1 MNLVNIKDVLTSFS
15 PALDFLALS
24 TGDGRIKIW
33 DTVKGQ
39 VQTEFADIA
48 SAEETNIY
56 TSGGKGHLSL
66 DYTCMKWLSLERK
79 KKRKLG
85 TSILVLGTGG
95 GDVLALDVASGQLK
109 WRISDCHPG
118 GVNAVSSSTKAS
130 CIYSGGADGM
140 VCEIDPHSGNLIRK
154 FKASTKAVSSLS
166 VSPVKGQVQTEF
178 ADIASAEE
186 TNIYTSGGKG
196 HLSLD
201 YTCMK
206 WLSLERKK
214 KRKLGTSILVLG
226 TGGGDVLAL
235 DVASGQLKWRIS
247 DCHPGGVNA
256 VSSSTKASCIYSG
269 GADGMV
275 CEIDPHSGNLIR
287 KFKAST
293 KAVSSLSVS
302 PDYNMYLPTADVFA
316 LFCFLPDGKILATAS
331 AQLKTFKCSDLK
343 KIQKFTGHPGG
354 VRCVAFT
361 EDGKFI
367 LSSAVG
373 EKYIAVWKTDGA
385 KKQSASCVLALEHPP
400 VFVDSWGE
408 TDEKGLYVLAISEVG
423 VCYFWYGS
431 NVEEL
436 SNAKPTKVA
445 LATEDY
451 SSLKQHKGSLPTIFA
466 AKLQGVLKPGSA
478 NAFIASGLLVKPSF
492 QKMVLQFG
500 NDLVL
505 NASKSGILLPIAQS
519 ASKSKKGQASVNRVT
534 TLDRAH
540 AEDALL
546 PIARVADMHEKK
558 SVQPQSSD
566 KDTDMVDQS
575 QADYVE
581 TFSMEDKLRSL
592 GILKGTDEPSSLSYA
607 SVIDGI
613 DLEAHLPPK
622 KLKSAVLSMAPSTAF
637 KTLEALVAMWQ
648 TRGCGGRYLLPW
660 IYSIMVYLR
669 LGFN

>member
-15 PALDFLALS
+15 PALDYLALS

-48 SAEETNIY
+48 SSEETNIY
-56 TSGGKGHLSL
+56 TNGGKGHLSV

-118 GVNAVSSSTKAS
+118 GVNAVSSSAKA
-130 CIYSGGADGM
+130 
-140 VCEIDPHSGNLIRK
+140 
-154 FKASTKAVSSLS
+154 F
-166 VSPVKGQVQTEF
+166 
-178 ADIASAEE
+178 
-186 TNIYTSGGKG
+186 
-196 HLSLD
+196 
-201 YTCMK
+201 
-206 WLSLERKK
+206 
-214 KRKLGTSILVLG
+214 
-226 TGGGDVLAL
+226 
-235 DVASGQLKWRIS
+235 
-247 DCHPGGVNA
+247 
-256 VSSSTKASCIYSG
+256 CIYSG

-302 PDYNMYLPTADVFA
+302 PD
-316 LFCFLPDGKILATAS
+316 GKVLATAS

-361 EDGKFI
+361 EDGKHI
-367 LSSAVG
+367 LSSAAG
-373 EKYIAVWKTDGA
+373 ERYIAVWKTDGA
-385 KKQSASCVLALEHPP
+385 KKQSASCVLSLEHPP
-400 VFVDSWGE
+400 VFLDTWCEE

-436 SNAKPTKVA
+436 GNAKPTKVS
-445 LATEDY
+445 LATED
-451 SSLKQHKGSLPTIFA
+451 SSVKQQHKGSLPVIFA

-492 QKMVLQFG
+492 QRMVLQFG
-500 NDLVL
+500 DDLVL
-505 NASKSGILLPIAQS
+505 NASKSGILLPITQS
-519 ASKSKKGQASVNRVT
+519 VSKSKKGHGAQNKVT

-546 PIARVADMHEKK
+546 PIARVADLHEKK
-558 SVQPQSSD
+558 SVQPHSSD
-566 KDTDMVDQS
+566 KDIDMIDQS
-575 QADYVE
+575 QADYEE

-592 GILKGTDEPSSLSYA
+592 GILKGTDETSNPSYA

-613 DLEAHLPPK
+613 DLESYLQPK
-622 KLKSAVLSMAPSTAF
+622 KLKAAVLSMEPSTAF
-637 KTLEALVAMWQ
+637 KTMEALAAMWQ
-648 TRGCGGRYLLPW
+648 TRGCGGKYLLPW
-660 IYSIMVYLR
+660 IYSIMVNHRHYIISQEPKNQQLLTTLHKITKTRGTVLPPLLQLSGR
-669 LGFN
+669 LQLVTAQINKAAGNETQTRVHEQEIDNESEDEEEEEDVEEHFYGENDDNESDLSSDDGEDKDDTLMEEI

>member
-15 PALDFLALS
+15 PALDYLALS

-48 SAEETNIY
+48 SSEETNIY
-56 TSGGKGHLSL
+56 TNGGKGHLSV

-118 GVNAVSSSTKAS
+118 GVNAVSSSAKAS

-140 VCEIDPHSGNLIRK
+140 VCEIDPN
-154 FKASTKAVSSLS
+154 
-166 VSPVKGQVQTEF
+166 
-178 ADIASAEE
+178 
-186 TNIYTSGGKG
+186 
-196 HLSLD
+196 
-201 YTCMK
+201 
-206 WLSLERKK
+206 
-214 KRKLGTSILVLG
+214 
-226 TGGGDVLAL
+226 
-235 DVASGQLKWRIS
+235 
-247 DCHPGGVNA
+247 
-256 VSSSTKASCIYSG
+256 
-269 GADGMV
+269 
-275 CEIDPHSGNLIR
+275 SGNLIR

-302 PDYNMYLPTADVFA
+302 PD
-316 LFCFLPDGKILATAS
+316 GKILATAS
-331 AQLKTFKCSDLK
+331 AQLRTFKCSDLK

-361 EDGKFI
+361 EDGKYI

-373 EKYIAVWKTDGA
+373 ERYIAVWKTDGA
-385 KKQSASCVLALEHPP
+385 KKQSASCVLALENPP

-408 TDEKGLYVLAISEVG
+408 TDAKGLYVIAISEVG

-436 SNAKPTKVA
+436 GNAKPTKVS
-445 LATEDY
+445 LATED
-451 SSLKQHKGSLPTIFA
+451 SSLKQHKGSLPIIFA

-505 NASKSGILLPIAQS
+505 NASKSGILLPITQS
-519 ASKSKKGQASVNRVT
+519 VSKSKKGQGVQNKVT

-546 PIARVADMHEKK
+546 PIARVADLLENR
-558 SVQPQSSD
+558 SVQPQPSD
-566 KDTDMVDQS
+566 KDTDMIDQS

-592 GILKGTDEPSSLSYA
+592 GILKGTDEPNNLSSA
-607 SVIDGI
+607 SVMDGI
-613 DLEAHLPPK
+613 DLEAFLPPK
-622 KLKSAVLSMAPSTAF
+622 KLKSAVLSMEPSTAF

-648 TRGCGGRYLLPW
+648 TRGRGGKYLLPW
-660 IYSIMVYLR
+660 IYSIMVNHRHYIMSQEPKNQQLLTTLHKITKNRGTALQQLLQLSGR
-669 LGFN
+669 LQLVTAQINKAAGNETQSRVLEQEIDESEDEEEEEVEEHFYGENDNESELSSDDGNDEDDEIQ

>member
-15 PALDFLALS
+15 PALDYLALS

-56 TSGGKGHLSL
+56 TNGGKGHLSV

-95 GDVLALDVASGQLK
+95 GDVLALDVASGQLN

-118 GVNAVSSSTKAS
+118 GVNAVSSSAKAS

-140 VCEIDPHSGNLIRK
+140 VCEIDPDSGNLIRK

-166 VSPVKGQVQTEF
+166 VS
-178 ADIASAEE
+178 
-186 TNIYTSGGKG
+186 
-196 HLSLD
+196 
-201 YTCMK
+201 
-206 WLSLERKK
+206 
-214 KRKLGTSILVLG
+214 
-226 TGGGDVLAL
+226 
-235 DVASGQLKWRIS
+235 
-247 DCHPGGVNA
+247 
-256 VSSSTKASCIYSG
+256 
-269 GADGMV
+269 
-275 CEIDPHSGNLIR
+275 
-287 KFKAST
+287 
-293 KAVSSLSVS
+293 
-302 PDYNMYLPTADVFA
+302 
-316 LFCFLPDGKILATAS
+316 PDGKILATAS

-361 EDGKFI
+361 EDGKYI

-373 EKYIAVWKTDGA
+373 ERYIALWKTDGA

-408 TDEKGLYVLAISEVG
+408 TDEKGLYVIAISEVG

-436 SNAKPTKVA
+436 GNAKPAKVS
-445 LATEDY
+445 LATED
-451 SSLKQHKGSLPTIFA
+451 SSLKQHKGSLPIIFA

-505 NASKSGILLPIAQS
+505 NASKSGILLPITQS
-519 ASKSKKGQASVNRVT
+519 VSKSKKGQGVQNKVT

-546 PIARVADMHEKK
+546 PIARVADLLENR
-558 SVQPQSSD
+558 SVQPQPSD
-566 KDTDMVDQS
+566 KDTDMIDQS

-592 GILKGTDEPSSLSYA
+592 GILKGTDEPNNLSSA
-607 SVIDGI
+607 SVMDGI
-613 DLEAHLPPK
+613 DLEAFLPPK
-622 KLKSAVLSMAPSTAF
+622 KLKSAVLSMEPSTAF

-648 TRGCGGRYLLPW
+648 TRGRGGKYLLPW
-660 IYSIMVYLR
+660 IYSIMVNHRHYIMSQEPKNQQLLTTLHKITKNRGTALQQLLPLSGR
-669 LGFN
+669 LQLVTAQINKAAGNETQSRVLEQEIDESEDEEEEEVEEHFYGENDNESELSSDDGNDEDDEIQ

>member
-15 PALDFLALS
+15 PALDYLALS

-48 SAEETNIY
+48 SSEETNIY
-56 TSGGKGHLSL
+56 TNGGKGHLSV

-118 GVNAVSSSTKAS
+118 GVNAVSSSAKAS

-140 VCEIDPHSGNLIRK
+140 VCEIDPN
-154 FKASTKAVSSLS
+154 
-166 VSPVKGQVQTEF
+166 
-178 ADIASAEE
+178 
-186 TNIYTSGGKG
+186 
-196 HLSLD
+196 
-201 YTCMK
+201 
-206 WLSLERKK
+206 
-214 KRKLGTSILVLG
+214 
-226 TGGGDVLAL
+226 
-235 DVASGQLKWRIS
+235 
-247 DCHPGGVNA
+247 
-256 VSSSTKASCIYSG
+256 
-269 GADGMV
+269 
-275 CEIDPHSGNLIR
+275 SGNLIR

-302 PDYNMYLPTADVFA
+302 PD
-316 LFCFLPDGKILATAS
+316 GKILATAS
-331 AQLKTFKCSDLK
+331 AQLRTFKCSDLK

-361 EDGKFI
+361 EDGKYI

-373 EKYIAVWKTDGA
+373 ERYIAVWKTDGA
-385 KKQSASCVLALEHPP
+385 KKQSASCVLALENPP

-408 TDEKGLYVLAISEVG
+408 TDAKGLYVIAISEVG

-436 SNAKPTKVA
+436 GNAKPTKVS
-445 LATEDY
+445 LATED
-451 SSLKQHKGSLPTIFA
+451 SSLKQHKGSLPIIFA

-505 NASKSGILLPIAQS
+505 NASKSGILLPITQS
-519 ASKSKKGQASVNRVT
+519 VSKSKKGQGVQNKVT

-546 PIARVADMHEKK
+546 PIARVADLLENR
-558 SVQPQSSD
+558 SVQPQPSD
-566 KDTDMVDQS
+566 KDTDMIDQS

-592 GILKGTDEPSSLSYA
+592 GILKGTDEPNNLSSA
-607 SVIDGI
+607 SVMDGI
-613 DLEAHLPPK
+613 DLEAFLPPK
-622 KLKSAVLSMAPSTAF
+622 KLKSAVLSMEPSTAF

-648 TRGCGGRYLLPW
+648 TSCNCFNRGRGGKYLLPW
-660 IYSIMVYLR
+660 IYSIMVNHRHYIMSQEPKNQQLLTTLHKITKNRGTALQQLLQLSGR
-669 LGFN
+669 LQLVTAQINKAAGNETQSRVLEQEIDESEDEEEEEVEEHFYGENDNESELSSDDGNDEDDEIQ

>member
-1 MNLVNIKDVLTSFS
+1 MNSVNIKDVLTSFS
-15 PALDFLALS
+15 PALDYLALT

-48 SAEETNIY
+48 SSAQETNIY
-56 TSGGKGHLSL
+56 TNGGKGHLSV

-95 GDVLALDVASGQLK
+95 GDVLALDVASGHLK

-118 GVNAVSSSTKAS
+118 GVNAVSSSAKAS

-140 VCEIDPHSGNLIRK
+140 VCEIDPNSGNLIRK
-154 FKASTKAVSSLS
+154 FKASTKAVSCLS
-166 VSPVKGQVQTEF
+166 VSP
-178 ADIASAEE
+178 
-186 TNIYTSGGKG
+186 N
-196 HLSLD
+196 
-201 YTCMK
+201 
-206 WLSLERKK
+206 
-214 KRKLGTSILVLG
+214 
-226 TGGGDVLAL
+226 
-235 DVASGQLKWRIS
+235 
-247 DCHPGGVNA
+247 
-256 VSSSTKASCIYSG
+256 
-269 GADGMV
+269 
-275 CEIDPHSGNLIR
+275 
-287 KFKAST
+287 
-293 KAVSSLSVS
+293 
-302 PDYNMYLPTADVFA
+302 
-316 LFCFLPDGKILATAS
+316 GKILATAS

-361 EDGKFI
+361 EDGKYI

-373 EKYIAVWKTDGA
+373 ERYIAVWKTDGA

-436 SNAKPTKVA
+436 GNAKPTKVS
-445 LATEDY
+445 LATEDP
-451 SSLKQHKGSLPTIFA
+451 SLKQHKGSLPIIFA

-492 QKMVLQFG
+492 QKMVLQYG

-505 NASKSGILLPIAQS
+505 NASKNGILLPITQS
-519 ASKSKKGQASVNRVT
+519 VSKSKKGHSVQKKVT

-546 PIARVADMHEKK
+546 PIARVADVLEKK
-558 SVQPQSSD
+558 SVQPHSSD
-566 KDTDMVDQS
+566 KDTDMIDQS
-575 QADYVE
+575 LADYEE

-592 GILKGTDEPSSLSYA
+592 GILKGTDEPSNLSYA
-607 SVIDGI
+607 SVINGI
-613 DLEAHLPPK
+613 DLEAYLPPK
-622 KLKSAVLSMAPSTAF
+622 KLRSAVLSMEPSTAF

-648 TRGCGGRYLLPW
+648 TRGCGGKYLLPW
-660 IYSIMVYLR
+660 IYSIMVNHRHYIMSQEAKNQQLLTTLHKITKSRGTALQQLLQLSGR
-669 LGFN
+669 LQLVTAQINKAAGNESQTRVHEQESDESEDEEDVEEHIYGENDNESELSSDDGNDEDDTLMEEEI

>member
-15 PALDFLALS
+15 PALDYLALS

-48 SAEETNIY
+48 SSEETNIY
-56 TSGGKGHLSL
+56 TNGGKGHLSV

-85 TSILVLGTGG
+85 TSIIVLGTGG

-140 VCEIDPHSGNLIRK
+140 VCEIDPHSGNLNRK

-166 VSPVKGQVQTEF
+166 VS
-178 ADIASAEE
+178 
-186 TNIYTSGGKG
+186 
-196 HLSLD
+196 
-201 YTCMK
+201 
-206 WLSLERKK
+206 
-214 KRKLGTSILVLG
+214 
-226 TGGGDVLAL
+226 
-235 DVASGQLKWRIS
+235 
-247 DCHPGGVNA
+247 
-256 VSSSTKASCIYSG
+256 
-269 GADGMV
+269 
-275 CEIDPHSGNLIR
+275 
-287 KFKAST
+287 
-293 KAVSSLSVS
+293 
-302 PDYNMYLPTADVFA
+302 
-316 LFCFLPDGKILATAS
+316 PDGKILATAS

-361 EDGKFI
+361 EDGKYI

-373 EKYIAVWKTDGA
+373 ERYIAVWKTDGA

-408 TDEKGLYVLAISEVG
+408 TEEKGLYVLAISEVG

-431 NVEEL
+431 DVDEL

-445 LATEDY
+445 LAAED
-451 SSLKQHKGSLPTIFA
+451 SSLKQHKGSLHTIFA

-505 NASKSGILLPIAQS
+505 NASKSGILLPIAQPV
-519 ASKSKKGQASVNRVT
+519 SKSKKGQAVNKVT

-546 PIARVADMHEKK
+546 PIARVAADLHEKK
-558 SVQPQSSD
+558 SVQPHSSD

-622 KLKSAVLSMAPSTAF
+622 KLKSAVMSMAPSTAF

-660 IYSIMVYLR
+660 IYSILVNHSHYIMSQEPKNQQLLNTLQKITKSRGTALQQLLQLSGR
-669 LGFN
+669 LQLVTAQINKAAGKEIQTRVNEQEIDESEDDDDVEEHFYGENDNDSEISSDDEDDTLMEEI

>member
-15 PALDFLALS
+15 PALDYLALS

-56 TSGGKGHLSL
+56 TNGGKGHLS
-66 DYTCMKWLSLERK
+66 
-79 KKRKLG
+79 
-85 TSILVLGTGG
+85 V
-95 GDVLALDVASGQLK
+95 
-109 WRISDCHPG
+109 
-118 GVNAVSSSTKAS
+118 
-130 CIYSGGADGM
+130 
-140 VCEIDPHSGNLIRK
+140 
-154 FKASTKAVSSLS
+154 
-166 VSPVKGQVQTEF
+166 
-178 ADIASAEE
+178 
-186 TNIYTSGGKG
+186 
-196 HLSLD
+196 D

-302 PDYNMYLPTADVFA
+302 PD
-316 LFCFLPDGKILATAS
+316 GKILATAS

-343 KIQKFTGHPGG
+343 KIQKFTGHPGS

-361 EDGKFI
+361 EDGKYI

-373 EKYIAVWKTDGA
+373 ERYIAVWKTDGA

-445 LATEDY
+445 LATED
-451 SSLKQHKGSLPTIFA
+451 SSLKHHKGSLPTIFA

-478 NAFIASGLLVKPSF
+478 NAFVASGLLVKPSF

-519 ASKSKKGQASVNRVT
+519 VSKSKKGQAVPNKVT

-546 PIARVADMHEKK
+546 PIARVADLHETK
-558 SVQPQSSD
+558 SVQPHSSD
-566 KDTDMVDQS
+566 KDTDMIDQG

-592 GILKGTDEPSSLSYA
+592 GILKGTYEPNSLSDA

-622 KLKSAVLSMAPSTAF
+622 KLKSAVLAMAPSTAF
-637 KTLEALVAMWQ
+637 KTLEALVGMWQ

-660 IYSIMVYLR
+660 IYSIMINHSHYIMSQEPKNQQLLNTLQKITESRGTALQQLLQLSGR
-669 LGFN
+669 LQLVTAQITKAAGNETQTTVTEQEIDESEDEEEDDVEEHFYGEKDSDSELSSDDGKDEDDTLMEEI

>member
-1 MNLVNIKDVLTSFS
+1 MSIRDVLTSFS
-15 PALDFLALS
+15 PALDYLALS

-39 VQTEFADIA
+39 VQTEFSDIA

-56 TSGGKGHLSL
+56 AKVGKGHLSV
-66 DYTCMKWLSLERK
+66 DYTCMKWLSLEK
-79 KKRKLG
+79 
-85 TSILVLGTGG
+85 
-95 GDVLALDVASGQLK
+95 
-109 WRISDCHPG
+109 
-118 GVNAVSSSTKAS
+118 
-130 CIYSGGADGM
+130 
-140 VCEIDPHSGNLIRK
+140 
-154 FKASTKAVSSLS
+154 
-166 VSPVKGQVQTEF
+166 
-178 ADIASAEE
+178 
-186 TNIYTSGGKG
+186 
-196 HLSLD
+196 
-201 YTCMK
+201 
-206 WLSLERKK
+206 KK

-302 PDYNMYLPTADVFA
+302 PD
-316 LFCFLPDGKILATAS
+316 GKILATAS
-331 AQLKTFKCSDLK
+331 AQLKTFNCSDLK
-343 KIQKFTGHPGG
+343 KIQKYTGHPGG

-361 EDGKFI
+361 EDGKYV

-373 EKYIAVWKTDGA
+373 ERYIAVWNTDGA

-400 VFVDSWGE
+400 VFVDSWGQA
-408 TDEKGLYVLAISEVG
+408 DEKGLYVLAISEIG
-423 VCYFWYGS
+423 VCYYWYGS
-431 NVEEL
+431 NVAEL

-445 LATEDY
+445 LATED
-451 SSLKQHKGSLPTIFA
+451 SSLKHHKGSLPLIFA

-478 NAFIASGLLVKPSF
+478 HAFIASGLLVKPSF

-500 NDLVL
+500 TDLVL

-519 ASKSKKGQASVNRVT
+519 VSKSKKGQGVQNKVT

-546 PIARVADMHEKK
+546 PIARVADLHENKR
-558 SVQPQSSD
+558 VQLLSSD

-575 QADYVE
+575 EADYVE

-592 GILKGTDEPSSLSYA
+592 GILKGTDEPSNLSYA

-613 DLEAHLPPK
+613 DLEAFLPPK

-637 KTLEALVAMWQ
+637 KTLEALVLMWQ
-648 TRGCGGRYLLPW
+648 TRGCGGKHILPW
-660 IYSIMVYLR
+660 IYSIMVNHSHYIMSQEPKNQQLLNTLLKITKSRGTSLQQLLQLSGR
-669 LGFN
+669 LQLVTAQINKAAGVQTQTTVQDQETDESEDEEEDVEDHLYVENDNESELSSDDGKEKDDTLMEEL

>member
-15 PALDFLALS
+15 PALDYLALS

-48 SAEETNIY
+48 SSEETNIY
-56 TSGGKGHLSL
+56 TNGGKGHLSV

-118 GVNAVSSSTKAS
+118 GVNAVSSSAKAS

-140 VCEIDPHSGNLIRK
+140 VCEIDPHSGNRIRK

-166 VSPVKGQVQTEF
+166 VS
-178 ADIASAEE
+178 
-186 TNIYTSGGKG
+186 
-196 HLSLD
+196 
-201 YTCMK
+201 
-206 WLSLERKK
+206 
-214 KRKLGTSILVLG
+214 
-226 TGGGDVLAL
+226 
-235 DVASGQLKWRIS
+235 
-247 DCHPGGVNA
+247 
-256 VSSSTKASCIYSG
+256 
-269 GADGMV
+269 
-275 CEIDPHSGNLIR
+275 
-287 KFKAST
+287 
-293 KAVSSLSVS
+293 
-302 PDYNMYLPTADVFA
+302 
-316 LFCFLPDGKILATAS
+316 PDGKILATAS

-361 EDGKFI
+361 EDGKYI

-373 EKYIAVWKTDGA
+373 ERYIAVWKTDGA

-408 TDEKGLYVLAISEVG
+408 TEDKGLYVLAISEVG

-436 SNAKPTKVA
+436 GNAKPTKVS
-445 LATEDY
+445 LATEDP
-451 SSLKQHKGSLPTIFA
+451 SLKQQHKGSLPVIFA

-478 NAFIASGLLVKPSF
+478 YAFIASGLLVKPSF
-492 QKMVLQFG
+492 QKLVLQFG
-500 NDLVL
+500 KDLVL
-505 NASKSGILLPIAQS
+505 NASKSGILLPITQS
-519 ASKSKKGQASVNRVT
+519 VSKTKKGQGVQNKVT

-546 PIARVADMHEKK
+546 PIARVADLFENK

-566 KDTDMVDQS
+566 KDTDTIDQS
-575 QADYVE
+575 QAEYEE
-581 TFSMEDKLRSL
+581 TFSMEDKLRAL
-592 GILKGTDEPSSLSYA
+592 GLLKGRDEPSKLSSA

-613 DLEAHLPPK
+613 DLEAYLPPK
-622 KLKSAVLSMAPSTAF
+622 KLKSAVLSMEPSTAF

-648 TRGCGGRYLLPW
+648 TRGCGGKYLLPW
-660 IYSIMVYLR
+660 IYSIMVNHRHYIMSQESKNQQLLTTLQKITKSRGTALQQLLQLSGR
-669 LGFN
+669 LQLVTAQINKAAGKETQTRVHEQETDESEDEEEEVEEHFYGEKNNESELSSDDGNDEDDSLMEEI

>member
-1 MNLVNIKDVLTSFS
+1 MNLVNIRDVLTSFS
-15 PALDFLALS
+15 PALDYLALS

-39 VQTEFADIA
+39 VQTEFADLA

-56 TSGGKGHLSL
+56 TKVGKGHLSV
-66 DYTCMKWLSLERK
+66 DYTCMKWLALEKK

-85 TSILVLGTGG
+85 TSLLVLGTGG

-130 CIYSGGADGM
+130 FIYSGGADGM

-154 FKASTKAVSSLS
+154 FKASA
-166 VSPVKGQVQTEF
+166 
-178 ADIASAEE
+178 
-186 TNIYTSGGKG
+186 
-196 HLSLD
+196 
-201 YTCMK
+201 
-206 WLSLERKK
+206 
-214 KRKLGTSILVLG
+214 
-226 TGGGDVLAL
+226 
-235 DVASGQLKWRIS
+235 
-247 DCHPGGVNA
+247 
-256 VSSSTKASCIYSG
+256 
-269 GADGMV
+269 
-275 CEIDPHSGNLIR
+275 
-287 KFKAST
+287 

-302 PDYNMYLPTADVFA
+302 PD
-316 LFCFLPDGKILATAS
+316 GKTLATAS

-373 EKYIAVWKTDGA
+373 ERYIAVWKTDGA

-408 TDEKGLYVLAISEVG
+408 TEGKGLYVLAISEIG

-436 SNAKPTKVA
+436 GNAKPTKVA
-445 LATEDY
+445 LAAEDFA
-451 SSLKQHKGSLPTIFA
+451 LKHHKGSLPIIFA
-466 AKLQGVLKPGSA
+466 AKLQGILKPGSV

-500 NDLVL
+500 TDLVL
-505 NASKSGILLPIAQS
+505 NASKNGILLPITQS
-519 ASKSKKGQASVNRVT
+519 ESKSKKGQGVQNKVT
-534 TLDRAH
+534 TLDRTH

-546 PIARVADMHEKK
+546 PIARVADLHEKK
-558 SVQPQSSD
+558 RLQPHSSD

-575 QADYVE
+575 QADHVE

-592 GILKGTDEPSSLSYA
+592 GILKGTNEQSNLSYA
-607 SVIDGI
+607 SVVEGI
-613 DLEAHLPPK
+613 DLEAYLPPK
-622 KLKSAVLSMAPSTAF
+622 KLKTAVLSMAPSTAF
-637 KTLEALVAMWQ
+637 KTLEALVLMWQ
-648 TRGCGGRYLLPW
+648 TRGCGGKCLLPW
-660 IYSIMVYLR
+660 IYSIMVNHSHYIMSQEPKNHQLLDTLLKITKPRGTALQQLLQLSGR
-669 LGFN
+669 LQLVTAQINKAAGNQTQTTVHDQEIDENEDEQEDVEEHVYAENDYESDLSSDDGKDKDDTLMGEI

>member
-1 MNLVNIKDVLTSFS
+1 MSIRDVLTSFS
-15 PALDFLALS
+15 PALDYLALS

-39 VQTEFADIA
+39 VQTEFSDIA

-56 TSGGKGHLSL
+56 TKVGKGHLSV
-66 DYTCMKWLSLERK
+66 DYTCMKWLSLEK
-79 KKRKLG
+79 
-85 TSILVLGTGG
+85 
-95 GDVLALDVASGQLK
+95 
-109 WRISDCHPG
+109 
-118 GVNAVSSSTKAS
+118 
-130 CIYSGGADGM
+130 
-140 VCEIDPHSGNLIRK
+140 
-154 FKASTKAVSSLS
+154 
-166 VSPVKGQVQTEF
+166 
-178 ADIASAEE
+178 
-186 TNIYTSGGKG
+186 
-196 HLSLD
+196 
-201 YTCMK
+201 
-206 WLSLERKK
+206 KK

-302 PDYNMYLPTADVFA
+302 PD
-316 LFCFLPDGKILATAS
+316 GKILATAS
-331 AQLKTFKCSDLK
+331 AQLKTFNCSDLK
-343 KIQKFTGHPGG
+343 KIQKYTGHPGG

-361 EDGKFI
+361 EDGKYV

-373 EKYIAVWKTDGA
+373 ERYIAVWNTDGA

-400 VFVDSWGE
+400 VFVDSWGQA
-408 TDEKGLYVLAISEVG
+408 DEKGLYVLAISEIG
-423 VCYFWYGS
+423 VCYYWYGS

-445 LATEDY
+445 LATED
-451 SSLKQHKGSLPTIFA
+451 SSLKHHKGSLPLIFA

-478 NAFIASGLLVKPSF
+478 HAFIASGLLVKPSF

-500 NDLVL
+500 TDLVL
-505 NASKSGILLPIAQS
+505 NASKSGILLPIPQS
-519 ASKSKKGQASVNRVT
+519 VSKSKKGQGVQNKVT

-546 PIARVADMHEKK
+546 PIARVADLHEKK
-558 SVQPQSSD
+558 RVQLLSSD

-575 QADYVE
+575 EADYVE

-592 GILKGTDEPSSLSYA
+592 GILKGTDEPSNLSYA
-607 SVIDGI
+607 SVVDGI
-613 DLEAHLPPK
+613 DLEAFLPPK

-637 KTLEALVAMWQ
+637 KTLEALVLMWQ
-648 TRGCGGRYLLPW
+648 TRGCGGKHILPW
-660 IYSIMVYLR
+660 IYSIMVNHSHYIMSQEPKNQQLLNTLLKITKSRGTSLQQLLQLSGR
-669 LGFN
+669 LQLVTAQINKAAGVQTQTTVQDQETDESEDEEEDVEDHLYVENDNESELSSDDGKEKDDTLMEEL

>member
-1 MNLVNIKDVLTSFS
+1 MNLVNIKDVLTCFS
-15 PALDFLALS
+15 PALDYLALT

-48 SAEETNIY
+48 SSEETNIY
-56 TSGGKGHLSL
+56 TNGGKGHLSV

-118 GVNAVSSSTKAS
+118 GVNAVSSSAKAS

-140 VCEIDPHSGNLIRK
+140 VCEIDP
-154 FKASTKAVSSLS
+154 
-166 VSPVKGQVQTEF
+166 
-178 ADIASAEE
+178 
-186 TNIYTSGGKG
+186 Y
-196 HLSLD
+196 
-201 YTCMK
+201 
-206 WLSLERKK
+206 
-214 KRKLGTSILVLG
+214 
-226 TGGGDVLAL
+226 
-235 DVASGQLKWRIS
+235 
-247 DCHPGGVNA
+247 
-256 VSSSTKASCIYSG
+256 
-269 GADGMV
+269 
-275 CEIDPHSGNLIR
+275 SGNLIR

-302 PDYNMYLPTADVFA
+302 PD
-316 LFCFLPDGKILATAS
+316 GKTLATAS

-361 EDGKFI
+361 EDGKYI

-373 EKYIAVWKTDGA
+373 ERYIAVWKTDGA

-408 TDEKGLYVLAISEVG
+408 TDEGLYVLAISEVG

-431 NVEEL
+431 NVKEL
-436 SNAKPTKVA
+436 GNAKPTKVS
-445 LATEDY
+445 LATED
-451 SSLKQHKGSLPTIFA
+451 SSIKQHKGSLPIIFA

-492 QKMVLQFG
+492 QKLVLQFG

-505 NASKSGILLPIAQS
+505 NASKNGILLPITQS
-519 ASKSKKGQASVNRVT
+519 VSKSKKGQGVQNKVT

-546 PIARVADMHEKK
+546 PIARVADLLENK
-558 SVQPQSSD
+558 SVQPHSSD
-566 KDTDMVDQS
+566 KDTDMIDQS
-575 QADYVE
+575 QADYEE

-592 GILKGTDEPSSLSYA
+592 GILKGTDEPNKLSYA
-607 SVIDGI
+607 SVDGV
-613 DLEAHLPPK
+613 DLEAYLPPK
-622 KLKSAVLSMAPSTAF
+622 KLKSAVLSMEPSTAF
-637 KTLEALVAMWQ
+637 KTMEALVAMWQ
-648 TRGCGGRYLLPW
+648 TRGRGGKYLLPW
-660 IYSIMVYLR
+660 IYSIMVNHSHYIMSQESKSQQLLTTLHKITKSRGTALQQLLQLSGR
-669 LGFN
+669 LHLVTAQINKAAGYETQTTVHEQEIDESEDEEEDVEEHFYGENDNESDLSSDDGNDEDDTLMEEL

>member
-1 MNLVNIKDVLTSFS
+1 MSIRDVLTSFS
-15 PALDFLALS
+15 PALDYLALS

-39 VQTEFADIA
+39 VQTEFSDIA

-56 TSGGKGHLSL
+56 AKVGKGHLSV
-66 DYTCMKWLSLERK
+66 DYTCMKWLSLEK
-79 KKRKLG
+79 
-85 TSILVLGTGG
+85 
-95 GDVLALDVASGQLK
+95 
-109 WRISDCHPG
+109 
-118 GVNAVSSSTKAS
+118 
-130 CIYSGGADGM
+130 
-140 VCEIDPHSGNLIRK
+140 
-154 FKASTKAVSSLS
+154 
-166 VSPVKGQVQTEF
+166 
-178 ADIASAEE
+178 
-186 TNIYTSGGKG
+186 
-196 HLSLD
+196 
-201 YTCMK
+201 
-206 WLSLERKK
+206 KK

-302 PDYNMYLPTADVFA
+302 PD
-316 LFCFLPDGKILATAS
+316 GKILATAS
-331 AQLKTFKCSDLK
+331 AQLKTFNCSDLK
-343 KIQKFTGHPGG
+343 KIHKYTGHPGG

-361 EDGKFI
+361 EDGKYV

-373 EKYIAVWKTDGA
+373 ERYIAVWNTDGA

-400 VFVDSWGE
+400 VFVDSWGQA
-408 TDEKGLYVLAISEVG
+408 DEKGLYVLAISEIG
-423 VCYFWYGS
+423 VCYYWYGS

-445 LATEDY
+445 LATED
-451 SSLKQHKGSLPTIFA
+451 SSLKHHKGSLPLIFA

-478 NAFIASGLLVKPSF
+478 HAFIASGLLVKPSF

-500 NDLVL
+500 TDLVL

-519 ASKSKKGQASVNRVT
+519 VSKSKKGQGVQNKVT

-546 PIARVADMHEKK
+546 PIARVADLHEKK
-558 SVQPQSSD
+558 RVQLFSSD

-575 QADYVE
+575 EADYVE

-592 GILKGTDEPSSLSYA
+592 GILKGTDEPSNLSYA
-607 SVIDGI
+607 SVVDGI
-613 DLEAHLPPK
+613 DLEAFLPPK

-637 KTLEALVAMWQ
+637 KTLEALVLMWQ
-648 TRGCGGRYLLPW
+648 TRGCGGKHILPW
-660 IYSIMVYLR
+660 IYSIMVNHSHYIMSQEPKNQQLLNTLLKITKSRGTSLQQLLQLSGR
-669 LGFN
+669 LQLVTAQINKAAGVQTQTTVQDQETDESEDEEEDVEDHLYVENDNESELSSDDGKEKDDTLMEEL

>member
-1 MNLVNIKDVLTSFS
+1 MNLVNIRDVLTSFS
-15 PALDFLALS
+15 PALDYLALS

-48 SAEETNIY
+48 SAEGTNIY
-56 TSGGKGHLSL
+56 TKVGKGHFSV
-66 DYTCMKWLSLERK
+66 DYTCMKWLSLEKK

-130 CIYSGGADGM
+130 C
-140 VCEIDPHSGNLIRK
+140 L
-154 FKASTKAVSSLS
+154 
-166 VSPVKGQVQTEF
+166 
-178 ADIASAEE
+178 
-186 TNIYTSGGKG
+186 YT
-196 HLSLD
+196 
-201 YTCMK
+201 
-206 WLSLERKK
+206 
-214 KRKLGTSILVLG
+214 
-226 TGGGDVLAL
+226 
-235 DVASGQLKWRIS
+235 
-247 DCHPGGVNA
+247 
-256 VSSSTKASCIYSG
+256 G

-302 PDYNMYLPTADVFA
+302 PD
-316 LFCFLPDGKILATAS
+316 GKILATAS
-331 AQLKTFKCSDLK
+331 AQLKTFNCSDLK
-343 KIQKFTGHPGG
+343 KLQKFTGHPGG

-361 EDGKFI
+361 EDGKYV

-373 EKYIAVWKTDGA
+373 ERYIALWKTDGP

-408 TDEKGLYVLAISEVG
+408 TDEKGLYVLAISEIG

-436 SNAKPTKVA
+436 CNAKPTKVA
-445 LATEDY
+445 LATED
-451 SSLKQHKGSLPTIFA
+451 SSLKRHKGSLPVIFA
-466 AKLQGVLKPGSA
+466 AKLQGILKPGSA
-478 NAFIASGLLVKPSF
+478 HAFIASGLLVKPSF

-505 NASKSGILLPIAQS
+505 NASKNGILLPIAQS
-519 ASKSKKGQASVNRVT
+519 VSKSKKGQGVQNKVT

-546 PIARVADMHEKK
+546 PIARVSDLHEKK
-558 SVQPQSSD
+558 SVQPHSSD
-566 KDTDMVDQS
+566 KDTDMADQS
-575 QADYVE
+575 QADLVE
-581 TFSMEDKLRSL
+581 TFSMEDRLRSL
-592 GILKGTDEPSSLSYA
+592 GILKGTDESSNLSYA
-607 SVIDGI
+607 SVVDGI
-613 DLEAHLPPK
+613 DLEAYLPPK

-637 KTLEALVAMWQ
+637 KTLEALVLMWQ
-648 TRGCGGRYLLPW
+648 TRGCGGKYLLPW
-660 IYSIMVYLR
+660 IYSIMVNHSHYIMSQEPKKQQLLNTLHNITKSRGTALQQLLQLSGR
-669 LGFN
+669 LQLVTAQINKAAGNQSQTTGHDQESDESEDEEEDVEDHFYTENDNESELSSDDGKDKDDTLMEEI

>member
-1 MNLVNIKDVLTSFS
+1 MSSANIRDVLTSFS
-15 PALDFLALS
+15 PALDYLALS

-39 VQTEFADIA
+39 VQTEFSDIA
-48 SAEETNIY
+48 SSEETNMY
-56 TSGGKGHLSL
+56 TNVGKGHLSV
-66 DYTCMKWLSLERK
+66 DYTCMKWLSLEEK

-95 GDVLALDVASGQLK
+95 GDVLALDVASGQL
-109 WRISDCHPG
+109 
-118 GVNAVSSSTKAS
+118 N
-130 CIYSGGADGM
+130 
-140 VCEIDPHSGNLIRK
+140 
-154 FKASTKAVSSLS
+154 
-166 VSPVKGQVQTEF
+166 
-178 ADIASAEE
+178 
-186 TNIYTSGGKG
+186 
-196 HLSLD
+196 
-201 YTCMK
+201 
-206 WLSLERKK
+206 
-214 KRKLGTSILVLG
+214 
-226 TGGGDVLAL
+226 
-235 DVASGQLKWRIS
+235 WRIS

-302 PDYNMYLPTADVFA
+302 PD
-316 LFCFLPDGKILATAS
+316 GKILATAS
-331 AQLKTFKCSDLK
+331 AQLKTFNCSDFK
-343 KIQKFTGHPGG
+343 NIQKFTGHPGG

-361 EDGKFI
+361 EDGKYV

-373 EKYIAVWKTDGA
+373 ERYIALWNTHGA

-400 VFVDSWGE
+400 VFVDSWG

-436 SNAKPTKVA
+436 NNAKPTKVA
-445 LATEDY
+445 LATED
-451 SSLKQHKGSLPTIFA
+451 SSLKHHKGSLPLIFA

-500 NDLVL
+500 TDLVL
-505 NASKSGILLPIAQS
+505 NASKSGILLPIAQPV
-519 ASKSKKGQASVNRVT
+519 SKSKKGQGVQNYVT

-546 PIARVADMHEKK
+546 PFARVADQK
-558 SVQPQSSD
+558 SAQPHSSD

-592 GILKGTDEPSSLSYA
+592 GILKGTDEPSNLSYA

-613 DLEAHLPPK
+613 DLEAYLPPK
-622 KLKSAVLSMAPSTAF
+622 KLKSAVLSMTPSTAF
-637 KTLEALVAMWQ
+637 KTLEALVLMWQ
-648 TRGCGGRYLLPW
+648 TRGCGGKHLLPW
-660 IYSIMVYLR
+660 IYSIMVNHSHYIMSQEPKDQQLLNTLLKITKSRGTALQQLLQLSGR
-669 LGFN
+669 LKLVTAQINKAAGIQTQTTDQDQESDESEDEEEDVEDLLYVENDNESELSSDDGKEKDDTLMEEM

>member
-15 PALDFLALS
+15 PALDYLALS

-56 TSGGKGHLSL
+56 TSGGKGHLSV

-154 FKASTKAVSSLS
+154 FKASTKS
-166 VSPVKGQVQTEF
+166 
-178 ADIASAEE
+178 
-186 TNIYTSGGKG
+186 
-196 HLSLD
+196 
-201 YTCMK
+201 
-206 WLSLERKK
+206 
-214 KRKLGTSILVLG
+214 
-226 TGGGDVLAL
+226 
-235 DVASGQLKWRIS
+235 
-247 DCHPGGVNA
+247 
-256 VSSSTKASCIYSG
+256 
-269 GADGMV
+269 
-275 CEIDPHSGNLIR
+275 
-287 KFKAST
+287 
-293 KAVSSLSVS
+293 VSSLSVS
-302 PDYNMYLPTADVFA
+302 PDYNIYLPTADVFA
-316 LFCFLPDGKILATAS
+316 VFCFLLIVDGKILATAS

-361 EDGKFI
+361 EDGKYI

-373 EKYIAVWKTDGA
+373 ERYIAVWKTDGA

-431 NVEEL
+431 NAEEL

-445 LATEDY
+445 LATGDS

-466 AKLQGVLKPGSA
+466 AKLQGILKPGSA

-519 ASKSKKGQASVNRVT
+519 VSKSKKGQAVNKVT

-546 PIARVADMHEKK
+546 PIARVADLHEKK
-558 SVQPQSSD
+558 SVHPHSSD
-566 KDTDMVDQS
+566 KDTDMFDQS

-592 GILKGTDEPSSLSYA
+592 GILKGTDEPSSLSSA
-607 SVIDGI
+607 SVIDGL

-622 KLKSAVLSMAPSTAF
+622 KLKSAVLAMEPSTAF
-637 KTLEALVAMWQ
+637 KTLEAMVAMWQ
-648 TRGCGGRYLLPW
+648 TRYLLPW
-660 IYSIMVYLR
+660 IYSIMVNHSHYIMSQEPKNQQLLITLQKITKSRGTALQQLLQLSGR
-669 LGFN
+669 LQLVTAQINKAAGNGTHTTVHEQEIDESEDEEEDDVEEHFYNEKDNDSDLSSDDGKDEDDTLMEEI

>member
-1 MNLVNIKDVLTSFS
+1 MDYKGPLVTSPPLTPGETEESYICLTSASFTVCLCELFQGKMNLVNIKDVLTSFS
-15 PALDFLALS
+15 PALDYLALS

-48 SAEETNIY
+48 SVEETNIY
-56 TSGGKGHLSL
+56 TSGGKGHLSV

-140 VCEIDPHSGNLIRK
+140 VCEIDPHSGNVIRK

-166 VSPVKGQVQTEF
+166 VS
-178 ADIASAEE
+178 
-186 TNIYTSGGKG
+186 
-196 HLSLD
+196 
-201 YTCMK
+201 
-206 WLSLERKK
+206 
-214 KRKLGTSILVLG
+214 
-226 TGGGDVLAL
+226 
-235 DVASGQLKWRIS
+235 
-247 DCHPGGVNA
+247 
-256 VSSSTKASCIYSG
+256 
-269 GADGMV
+269 
-275 CEIDPHSGNLIR
+275 
-287 KFKAST
+287 
-293 KAVSSLSVS
+293 
-302 PDYNMYLPTADVFA
+302 
-316 LFCFLPDGKILATAS
+316 PDGKILATAS

-373 EKYIAVWKTDGA
+373 ERYIAVWKTDGA

-408 TDEKGLYVLAISEVG
+408 TDEKGLYILAISEVG

-431 NVEEL
+431 NVVEL
-436 SNAKPTKVA
+436 GSAKPTKVA
-445 LATEDY
+445 LATEDS

-466 AKLQGVLKPGSA
+466 AKLQGILKPGSA

-505 NASKSGILLPIAQS
+505 NASKNGILLPITQS
-519 ASKSKKGQASVNRVT
+519 ASKSKKGQGVNKVT

-546 PIARVADMHEKK
+546 PIARVADLHEKK
-558 SVQPQSSD
+558 SVQPHSSD

-607 SVIDGI
+607 SVIDGL

-622 KLKSAVLSMAPSTAF
+622 KLKSTVLSMAPSTAF

-648 TRGCGGRYLLPW
+648 TRGCGGKYFLPW
-660 IYSIMVYLR
+660 IYSIIVNHRHYIMSQEPKNQQLLNTLHKITKCRGTVLQPLLQLSGR
-669 LGFN
+669 LHLVTAQINKAAGNETQTTLHEQVIDESEDEEEEDVEEHFYGEKDNDSELSSDDGKDEDNTLMEEI

>member
-1 MNLVNIKDVLTSFS
+1 MSIRDVLTSFS
-15 PALDFLALS
+15 PALDYLALS

-39 VQTEFADIA
+39 VQTEFSDIA
-48 SAEETNIY
+48 SADETNIY
-56 TSGGKGHLSL
+56 AKVGKGHLSV
-66 DYTCMKWLSLERK
+66 DYTCMKWLSLEK
-79 KKRKLG
+79 
-85 TSILVLGTGG
+85 
-95 GDVLALDVASGQLK
+95 
-109 WRISDCHPG
+109 
-118 GVNAVSSSTKAS
+118 
-130 CIYSGGADGM
+130 
-140 VCEIDPHSGNLIRK
+140 
-154 FKASTKAVSSLS
+154 
-166 VSPVKGQVQTEF
+166 
-178 ADIASAEE
+178 
-186 TNIYTSGGKG
+186 
-196 HLSLD
+196 
-201 YTCMK
+201 
-206 WLSLERKK
+206 KK

-302 PDYNMYLPTADVFA
+302 PD
-316 LFCFLPDGKILATAS
+316 GKILATAS
-331 AQLKTFKCSDLK
+331 AQLKTFNCSDLK
-343 KIQKFTGHPGG
+343 KIQKYTGHPGG

-361 EDGKFI
+361 EDGKYV

-373 EKYIAVWKTDGA
+373 ERYIAVWNTNGA

-400 VFVDSWGE
+400 VFVDSWGQA
-408 TDEKGLYVLAISEVG
+408 DEKGLYVLAISEIG
-423 VCYFWYGS
+423 VCYYWYGS
-431 NVEEL
+431 NVAEL

-445 LATEDY
+445 LATED
-451 SSLKQHKGSLPTIFA
+451 SSLKHHKGSLPLIFA

-478 NAFIASGLLVKPSF
+478 HAFIASGLLVKPSF

-500 NDLVL
+500 TDLVL

-519 ASKSKKGQASVNRVT
+519 VSKSKKGQGVQNKVT

-546 PIARVADMHEKK
+546 PIARVADLHEKK
-558 SVQPQSSD
+558 RVQLLSSD

-575 QADYVE
+575 EADYVE

-592 GILKGTDEPSSLSYA
+592 GILKGTDEPSNLSYA

-613 DLEAHLPPK
+613 DLEAFLPPK

-637 KTLEALVAMWQ
+637 KTLEALVLMWQ
-648 TRGCGGRYLLPW
+648 TRGCGGKHILPW
-660 IYSIMVYLR
+660 IYSIMVNHSHYIMSQEPKNQQLLNTLLKITKSRGTSLQQLLQLSGR
-669 LGFN
+669 LQLVTAQINKAAGVQTQTTVQDQETDESEDEEEDVEDHLYVENDNESELSSDDGKEKDDTLMEEL